1 MTERLPVHAAPGP
14 LEVYVQHFDALLSRQ
29 NQRDC
34 LRRYLE
40 GLLLPS
46 ERAKTL
52 TALANTE
59 PIVGAQ
65 QPAAQRLQWFLSE
78 AAWDVTAL
86 TQRRIAL
93 LRGDPVTAPS
103 ADGVLIVDET
113 GDRKDGTQTAHV
125 GRQYLANLGKID
137 NGVVSVSTVWAD
149 ERVYYP
155 LEVEPY
161 TPAQHF
167 AQGKRDSAFRTK
179 PAIALDL
186 VARAVA
192 SGIPCRAVVAD
203 AFYGEHAGFLAGLE
217 QLEAGYVVGLK
228 PSHAWWHLAGTIG
241 SLVEAAQTAG
251 WMGTDAPG
259 DWRRVERTFQ
269 DGHREAWWALEVV
282 VGPYGPERRR
292 RAVVVT
298 TDPGTL
304 PEHATWYLLTN
315 LPARDA
321 TGDTS
326 LPVAP
331 ADLAEIVRLYGL
343 RMWVEQSYKQVK
355 HRLGW
360 SQYQVRS
367 DRAMRRHWELVCCAF
382 CFCWWAH
389 GATLL
394 QDPAASRPLDN
405 DATAAAPLARKK
417 NPAARLLAGGT
428 AAGAQLAPAV
438 AAAHALVAG
447 LVATAATGGVADAA
461 GRLVAR
467 PGHPAL

>member
-14 LEVYVQHFDALLSRQ
+14 LETYVQHFDALLSRQ

-46 ERAKTL
+46 ERTKTL

-86 TQRRIAL
+86 TQRRL
-93 LRGDPVTAPS
+93 EVLRHDPVTAPS
-103 ADGVLIVDET
+103 ADGALIVDET
-113 GDRKDGTQTAHV
+113 GDRKDGTRTAHV
-125 GRQYLANLGKID
+125 GRQYLASLGKID
-137 NGVVSVSTVWAD
+137 NGVVSVSTVWSD

-161 TPAQHF
+161 TPARHF
-167 AQGKRDSAFRTK
+167 TDGKHDPAFRTK

-186 VARAVA
+186 VGRAVA
-192 SGIPCRAVVAD
+192 SAMPFRAVVAD
-203 AFYGEHAGFLAGLE
+203 SFYGEHAGFLAGLE
-217 QLEAGYVVGLK
+217 QLGVGYVVGLK
-228 PSHAWWHLAGTIG
+228 PSHAWWHRAGTIG
-241 SLVEAAQTAG
+241 SLVEVAEAAG
-251 WMGTDAPG
+251 WTGADAPG
-259 DWRRVERTFQ
+259 DWRRVERTFR
-269 DGHREAWWALEVV
+269 DGHRDDWWALEVDA
-282 VGPYGPERRR
+282 GPYGPERRR
-292 RAVVVT
+292 RAVVAT
-298 TDPGTL
+298 RDPGTL
-304 PEHATWYLLTN
+304 PEHGTWHLLTN
-315 LPARDA
+315 LPALDA
-321 TGDTS
+321 AHGS
-326 LPVAP
+326 PLSVAP

-343 RMWVEQSYKQVK
+343 RMWVEQSYLQVK

-394 QDPAASRPLDN
+394 QDPTTPRPPDH
-405 DATAAAPLARKK
+405 DATAAAPLAGEK
-417 NPAARLLAGGT
+417 NPASRLLAGGA

-438 AAAHALVAG
+438 AAAHTLVAS
-447 LVATAATGGVADAA
+447 LVAAAPADGAPGVA
-461 GRLVAR
+461 GRGLAR
-467 PGHPAL
+467 TRYPAL